1 MATDEVNSKSTD
13 PLRPHFPSY
22 AYARG
27 GTPGSSSDSDS
38 STNSEYK
45 GNSALFV
52 APAQRRKASA
62 SDYSPPGSDGSPS
75 ESESETHSSGSNCPE
90 PIQHRQ
96 NVSKHVQFLED
107 SESSSM
113 SDSAPADGLQVGPQ
127 PAQSGYSPYSSNFGY
142 PQRRKATKNVTY
154 VESEGSDSD
163 TQLTKW
169 RHRRKNDSDSEF
181 EIMENSES
189 PSEESFMDESSGE
202 EYHPEGWEG
211 GGRRRRRKTK
221 VSFRDCMV
229 HFLEYV
235 DGDCMAFPQPWEGDE
250 DSDSDYMPGGRRR
263 RKTSKRSVRR
273 RK

>member
-38 STNSEYK
+38 STNSECK

-52 APAQRRKASA
+52 APPQRRKASA

-90 PIQHRQ
+90 PVHHRQ
-96 NVSKHVQFLED
+96 N
-107 SESSSM
+107 
-113 SDSAPADGLQVGPQ
+113 VGPQ

-142 PQRRKATKNVTY
+142 PLQRKATRNVTY

-181 EIMENSES
+181 EITENSES

-211 GGRRRRRKTK
+211 GGRRRRRKIK

-229 HFLEYV
+229 HFLEHV
-235 DGDCMAFPQPWEGDE
+235 DDCMVSPQPWEGDE

-263 RKTSKRSVRR
+263 RKTSKRNVKR